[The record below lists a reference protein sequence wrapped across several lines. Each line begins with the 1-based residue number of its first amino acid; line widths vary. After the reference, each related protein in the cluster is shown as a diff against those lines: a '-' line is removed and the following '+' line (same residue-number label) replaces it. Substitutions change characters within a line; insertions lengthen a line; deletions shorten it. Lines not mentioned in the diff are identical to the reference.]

1 LRRLAQ
7 ENPMHLRSSLLPSAF
22 AAAALV
28 AACSGKSSPPSG
40 PAQVSTGQAITPIAS
55 PGSTFQ
61 TLNPGLKDFPGFV
74 AGQPIS
80 EAISPDRKTLLVL
93 TSGYNNNYDNFG
105 NVLVA
110 DSNEYVF
117 VFDVSVNPPL
127 QKQVLQVPN
136 TYAGI
141 AFAPDGSKFYV
152 SGGGDDQ
159 LHVFAQASG
168 AWAEASGSPIAL
180 GHTSANGLAQG
191 PLATGVGATAD
202 GKRAVVANRYNDSIT
217 VVDLVGNKVAAELDL
232 RPGKSGGV
240 SGTAGG
246 EYPNSVAIVG
256 SSTVYVSSERDREIV
271 VVDISGATPAV
282 KTRLSVKGNPNK
294 MTLNKAQ
301 TTLYVACDNSDLI
314 SVIDTTSNQVAGSIS
329 TVAPAGVLTATQYSG
344 ASPNGLALSPDE
356 ATLYVTNRGTNSVA
370 VISVSAA
377 AVIGLIPTAWYPSD
391 VAVGQGGAMLY
402 VVNTKSMPGPNG
414 GNCLG
419 YQTVPCPVKSTP
431 VAFAPNQYV
440 ENLNKGGFA
449 AIPAPNAAV
458 LAMLTAQV
466 AKNNSFNFS
475 PSATDASTMA
485 ALRSNIKHVVYVV
498 KENRTYDQVLGD
510 LGVGNG
516 NPSLA
521 EFPQATTPSQHALA
535 KAFVTLDNFYDAGEV
550 SGNGW
555 PWSTAARESDASAKM
570 LPVNYACSPAGGAA
584 CNKGRGGSY
593 DWEGANRNIN
603 VGLAGNARMSADPIT
618 PTDPELLP
626 GTGNI
631 AAPDGPGGQVQ
642 QGYLWNA
649 ALRAGLTVRN
659 YGFFIDLT
667 RYNLANAPAPANSYY
682 IKLDRT
688 PFANSYVQAY
698 VANPDLVGLTDPYF
712 RGFDD
717 AYPDFYREQEWER
730 EFNGYVAGNN
740 LPALSLVRLMND
752 HTGSYKSA
760 IDGVNTPEI
769 QVADNDYAVGRL
781 IQAVATSPYAN
792 NTLVFVIEDDAQ
804 DGPDHVDA
812 HRSIA
817 FVAGPYVKQGA
828 VVSTRYST
836 VNVLR
841 TITDVLGL
849 DHLGIFD
856 ANAAPMTD
864 VFDLGRTSWTFK
876 ASASGLLAGTQL
888 PVPKAAIV
896 AAALQPTHTTLW
908 WSAQTRGMDFSVE
921 DRVDPAVYNQLLWR
935 GLMGDK
941 PYPQRASRG
950 AKQPE

>member
-1 LRRLAQ
+1 MR
-7 ENPMHLRSSLLPSAF
+7 LRSLLLS
-22 AAAALV
+22 AAAL
-28 AACSGKSSPPSG
+28 ASACAGKSSPP
-40 PAQVSTGQAITPIAS
+40 PVQTQVSTGQAITPTAA

-93 TSGYNNNYDNFG
+93 TSGYNNNYDNVG
-105 NVLVA
+105 NVIVA
-110 DSNEYVF
+110 ASNEYVF
-117 VFDVSVNPPL
+117 VFDVSVNPPV
-127 QKQVLQVPN
+127 QKQVVQVPN

-141 AFAPDGSKFYV
+141 TFAPDGSKFYV

-159 LHVFAQASG
+159 LHVFAQTSG

-180 GHTSANGLAQG
+180 GHKSGNGLAQG
-191 PLATGVGATAD
+191 PLATGVAVTAD

-217 VVDLVGNKVAAELDL
+217 VVDLIGNKVAAELDL
-232 RPGKSGGV
+232 RPGKSGGA
-240 SGTAGG
+240 SGTPGG

-256 SSTVYVSSERDREIV
+256 SSTAYVSSERDREIV

-282 KTRLSVKGNPNK
+282 KARVPVKGNPNK

-301 TTLYVACDNSDLI
+301 TTLYVACDNADLV
-314 SVIDTTSNQVAGSIS
+314 SVIDTASNRVTGSIS
-329 TVAPAGVLTATQYSG
+329 TVAPSGVLTATQYRG

-370 VISVSAA
+370 AISVSSA

-391 VAVGQGGAMLY
+391 VAVGQDGAMLY

-419 YQTVPCPVKSTP
+419 YQTVPCPVKATP
-431 VAFAPNQYV
+431 VTFAPNEYI

-449 AIPAPNAAV
+449 TIPVPNASGFAT
-458 LAMLTAQV
+458 LTAQV

-475 PSATDASTMA
+475 PSATDTSMMA
-485 ALRSNIKHVVYVV
+485 ALHSNIKHVIYVV

-516 NPSLA
+516 SATLA
-521 EFPQATTPSQHALA
+521 EFPQATTPSLHALA
-535 KAFVTLDNFYDAGEV
+535 KTFVTLDNFYDAGEV

-555 PWSTAARESDASAKM
+555 PWSTAARESDAGAKM

-584 CNKGRGGSY
+584 CNAGRGGSY

-603 VGLAGNARMSADPIT
+603 VGLAGNARLSADPIT
-618 PTDPELLP
+618 PRDPDLLP
-626 GTGNI
+626 GNGNI
-631 AAPDGPGGQVQ
+631 AAPDGAGDQVQ

-667 RYNLANAPAPANSYY
+667 RYALANAPAPANSFY

-688 PFANSYVQAY
+688 PFADSYVMAY
-698 VANPDLVGLTDPYF
+698 VANPDLVGLTDTYY

-730 EFNGYVAGNN
+730 EFSGYVAGNN

-752 HTGSYKSA
+752 HTGSYKAA

-781 IQAVATSPYAN
+781 IQTVAASPYAG
-792 NTLVFVIEDDAQ
+792 NTLVFVLEDDAQ

-817 FVAGPYVKQGA
+817 FVVGPYVKQGA
-828 VVSTRYST
+828 VVSTRYGT

-841 TITDVLGL
+841 TITDILGL
-849 DHLGIFD
+849 DHLGLFD

-864 VFDLGRTSWTFK
+864 VFDLSRTSWTFK
-876 ASASGLLAGTQL
+876 ASASGLLASTQL
-888 PVPKAAIV
+888 PIPKGAVAGPALKPTH
-896 AAALQPTHTTLW
+896 AAAW
-908 WSAQTRGMDFSVE
+908 WSSQTRGMDFSAE
-921 DRVDPAVYNQLLWR
+921 DRVDAAVYNKLLWR
-935 GLMGDK
+935 GLMGGK
-941 PYPQRASRG
+941 PYPQRASG
-950 AKQPE
+950 GEKQPE